1 MPFWLSGM
9 LIRTFCFAWKMTFV
23 LRSLMSYTCTFL
35 MLFNASGFA
44 RLRYGSIDRRG
55 ADRFR
60 QTSYAKGI
68 SRGFAQ
74 AQGRYDFDRRRCGH
88 DDPCL
93 VLLLVQRFGA
103 RPYFFRCFRRYRRA
117 GVPVDTDA

>member
-35 MLFNASGFA
+35 MLCNASGFA

-93 VLLLVQRFGA
+93 VLLLVQRLSLIHI
-103 RPYFFRCFRRYRRA
+103 
-117 GVPVDTDA
+117 

>member
-1 MPFWLSGM
+1 MP
-9 LIRTFCFAWKMTFV
+9 
-23 LRSLMSYTCTFL
+23 YTYTFL
-35 MLFNASGFA
+35 ILCNASGFA

-74 AQGRYDFDRRRCGH
+74 AQSRYDP
-88 DDPCL
+88 DPRL
-93 VLLLVQRFGA
+93 VLLLVQRFAA
-103 RPYFFRCFRRYRRA
+103 RPCFFVRLRDRRCMC
-117 GVPVDTDA
+117 VPVDTGA